1 MADGLSDDPT
11 SPTWPLYMM
20 MPGQAVGADSF
31 CKYLSGDTAPS
42 ALAPSAGAAAAAG
55 SMSASLNG
63 APGQPAGVVPLGGA
77 GSFYFSFCGTD
88 GLMIGDTADANLST
102 TYANTVTTPT
112 FSASNTT
119 STSQAASL
127 PMLGATGANATQFAA
142 VNLEYFYGI
151 PTPSA
156 PNRADYAGSSA
167 ASNCSSTSD
176 HHVSERCTVPPP
188 VSARLQPSTN
198 SAPPHVGVQKDVL
211 ALMAA
216 EQQQQKF
223 VLQQR
228 NVYMSGLP
236 VNFRPSAFRAMC
248 GVFGRIESSK
258 LCMEADDSSRCRG
271 FGFVLFYD
279 VESAN
284 SCISSLNGKVMQGRT
299 LQVRRADLSA
309 APQPLHPVTQRNR
322 TGSGLVTPPAL
333 GLQAAP
339 TEMPPTPATASFPL
353 YSPHPPT
360 VGQSSA
366 KPVVMSSVPF
376 TFATPTGV
384 ASLPGSVVHKSGS
397 TTASF
402 PLGANTSASSSLGT
416 TSTPTVVYAS
426 NSTMLSTMR
435 GGLPVMQLF
444 TAVPPNSTPAMIPQP
459 PSVMSH
465 TPLSSRDGA
474 TPHTETPSSLTSSS
488 APIGFSSSQHLIH
501 FQAPTPQQQQLQHL
515 HQHAIHFKPQPPMH
529 PPAQR
534 QRPVNTCSNAAIY
547 GTHETTFSS
556 GNFNAS
562 AAGSALANAY
572 SANGSAMQ
580 EYLTVADLTPSPS
593 NVFYFIPQQ

>member
-1 MADGLSDDPT
+1 MADSSTDGPT
-11 SPTWPLYMM
+11 SPTWPLYRM
-20 MPGQAVGADSF
+20 MPGQVVGTDSF
-31 CKYLSGDTAPS
+31 CKYLSGGTTSSTMAPSTDTA
-42 ALAPSAGAAAAAG
+42 ATTG

-63 APGQPAGVVPLGGA
+63 APGQPPSVVPLDGT
-77 GSFYFSFCGTD
+77 GSFYFSFCGAD
-88 GLMIGDTADANLST
+88 GLMVGDAADANLST

-112 FSASNTT
+112 FSASNATP
-119 STSQAASL
+119 TSQAGSL
-127 PMLGATGANATQFAA
+127 TTLGATMGNATQLAA

-156 PNRADYAGSSA
+156 PNRAVYAGSSA

-176 HHVSERCTVPPP
+176 HHASERCTAPPP
-188 VSARLQPSTN
+188 SINGSLPPFTN
-198 SAPPHVGVQKDVL
+198 STPPQGGVQKDVL

-322 TGSGLVTPPAL
+322 TGSGLVTPPTL
-333 GLQAAP
+333 GPQMAP
-339 TEMPPTPATASFPL
+339 AEMPLTPATAAFTL
-353 YSPHPPT
+353 CSPHPPAVAQPST
-360 VGQSSA
+360 
-366 KPVVMSSVPF
+366 KPMVLSSVPF

-384 ASLPGSVVHKSGS
+384 TSLPGSAVHKSVS

-402 PLGANTSASSSLGT
+402 PLGANTSASSSLGAS
-416 TSTPTVVYAS
+416 STPTVVYAS

-435 GGLPVMQLF
+435 GGVPVMQLF
-444 TAVPPNSTPAMIPQP
+444 AAVPPHSTPAIVPQP

-465 TPLSSRDGA
+465 TSFSSRDGA
-474 TPHTETPSSLTSSS
+474 TPHTETSSSVASSS
-488 APIGFSSSQHLIH
+488 APIGFPSSQHLIH
-501 FQAPTPQQQQLQHL
+501 FQAPPPPPP
-515 HQHAIHFKPQPPMH
+515 QHAMYFKPQPPVQ

-534 QRPVNTCSNAAIY
+534 QRPLSACTNVGFY
-547 GTHETTFSS
+547 GTRESASS
-556 GNFNAS
+556 VGNLSLNTNTNS
-562 AAGSALANAY
+562 SALANAY
-572 SANGSAMQ
+572 SASGSAMQ
-580 EYLTVADLTPSPS
+580 EYLTGGDPTASSS

>member
-1 MADGLSDDPT
+1 MMA
-11 SPTWPLYMM
+11 
-20 MPGQAVGADSF
+20 GQAAGADSF
-31 CKYLSGDTAPS
+31 CKWHSGGTVSSAVAP
-42 ALAPSAGAAAAAG
+42 PAGAAGAAG
-55 SMSASLNG
+55 SMSTSLNG
-63 APGQPAGVVPLGGA
+63 APGQPASVMPLGGA

-102 TYANTVTTPT
+102 TYANTVATPT
-112 FSASNTT
+112 FSAINASANSRPASFTT
-119 STSQAASL
+119 PGTTVASAMQLAA
-127 PMLGATGANATQFAA
+127 G
-142 VNLEYFYGI
+142 NLEHFYGI

-156 PNRADYAGSSA
+156 PNRADYAASSA

-176 HHVSERCTVPPP
+176 HHGGERGTAPPP
-188 VSARLQPSTN
+188 PMSTGSQQLTN
-198 SAPPHVGVQKDVL
+198 NALPQGGVQKDVL

-322 TGSGLVTPPAL
+322 TGSGLVTPPIL
-333 GLQAAP
+333 GQQTAP
-339 TEMPPTPATASFPL
+339 TEMPPAPATAAFPL

-360 VGQSSA
+360 VGQSSVE
-366 KPVVMSSVPF
+366 PVVMSAVPF

-384 ASLPGSVVHKSGS
+384 APPPGSLIHKSTS

-402 PLGANTSASSSLGT
+402 PLGTNASASSSLGA

-435 GGLPVMQLF
+435 GGVPVMQLF
-444 TAVPPNSTPAMIPQP
+444 TAVPPSGAPAMGPQP

-465 TPLSSRDGA
+465 TSLSSRDGA
-474 TPHTETPSSLTSSS
+474 TPHTETPSSVASSS
-488 APIGFSSSQHLIH
+488 APIGFSASQHLIQL
-501 FQAPTPQQQQLQHL
+501 QAPTAQQQQQQNLPQHSIQL
-515 HQHAIHFKPQPPMH
+515 KPQPPMH
-529 PPAQR
+529 PPAQP
-534 QRPVNTCSNAAIY
+534 QRPMSVCANVAIY
-547 GTHETTFSS
+547 RPLETASS
-556 GNFNAS
+556 AGNLNLNPSAGCSAMAS
-562 AAGSALANAY
+562 AY
-572 SANGSAMQ
+572 SANGNVLQ
-580 EYLTVADLTPSPS
+580 DYLMGVDPNTSSS
-593 NVFYFIPQQ
+593 NIFYFISPP

>member
-1 MADGLSDDPT
+1 
-11 SPTWPLYMM
+11 MM
-20 MPGQAVGADSF
+20 MAGQAAGADSF
-31 CKYLSGDTAPS
+31 CKYHSGGAASS
-42 ALAPSAGAAAAAG
+42 AVTPSAGAAGAAG
-55 SMSASLNG
+55 SMSTSLNG
-63 APGQPAGVVPLGGA
+63 APGQPASVVPLGGA

-119 STSQAASL
+119 ANSRAASFTT
-127 PMLGATGANATQFAA
+127 PGATVASAMQLAA

-156 PNRADYAGSSA
+156 PNRADYAASSA

-176 HHVSERCTVPPP
+176 HHMSERGTAPPPPPPMSTGAQQLTNNVPPQ
-188 VSARLQPSTN
+188 S
-198 SAPPHVGVQKDVL
+198 GVQKDVL

-236 VNFRPSAFRAMC
+236 INFRPSAFRAMC

-322 TGSGLVTPPAL
+322 TGSGLVTPPTL
-333 GLQAAP
+333 GQQTAP
-339 TEMPPTPATASFPL
+339 AEMPPAPATAAFPL

-360 VGQSSA
+360 VGQSSV
-366 KPVVMSSVPF
+366 KPVVMSAVPF
-376 TFATPTGV
+376 TFATPNGV
-384 ASLPGSVVHKSGS
+384 APPPGSIVHKSAS
-397 TTASF
+397 TNASF
-402 PLGANTSASSSLGT
+402 PLGTNASASSSLGA

-435 GGLPVMQLF
+435 GGVPVMQLF
-444 TAVPPNSTPAMIPQP
+444 TAVPPGSAPAMGPQP
-459 PSVMSH
+459 PSAMSH
-465 TPLSSRDGA
+465 TSLSSRDGA
-474 TPHTETPSSLTSSS
+474 TPHTETPSSVASSS
-488 APIGFSSSQHLIH
+488 APIGFSASQHLIQL
-501 FQAPTPQQQQLQHL
+501 QAPTTQQQQQQNLPQHSIQL
-515 HQHAIHFKPQPPMH
+515 KPQPPMH
-529 PPAQR
+529 PPAQP
-534 QRPVNTCSNAAIY
+534 QRPMSVCTNVAIY
-547 GTHETTFSS
+547 RPLETASS
-556 GNFNAS
+556 AGNLNLNSS
-562 AAGSALANAY
+562 AGGSAMASAY
-572 SANGSAMQ
+572 SANGNVLQ
-580 EYLTVADLTPSPS
+580 DYLMGVDPNASSS
-593 NVFYFIPQQ
+593 NVFYFISPP